1 MYTGYKEFVYSD
13 DSMAEFYTHPEQ
25 LAPQFIENEYLLI
38 SDLDGKV
45 VDKYC
50 FQNNI

>member
-13 DSMAEFYTHPEQ
+13 DDMSNFYTDPSL
-25 LAPQFIENEYLLI
+25 LASQFKENEYLLI
-38 SDLDGKV
+38 SDIDGKV

-50 FQNNI
+50 F